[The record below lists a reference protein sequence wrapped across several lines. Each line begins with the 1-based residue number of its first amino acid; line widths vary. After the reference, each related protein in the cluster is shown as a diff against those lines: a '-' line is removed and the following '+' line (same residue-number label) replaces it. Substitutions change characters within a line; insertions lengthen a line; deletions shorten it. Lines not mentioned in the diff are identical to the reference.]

1 MGETLSNQPEFA
13 LQLWTL
19 RELAERDL
27 ASTLIQAREIGYD
40 AIEIFGDGPA
50 FFDDMRAALTASNLP
65 SCSAHVPF
73 LALRDESPRIIA
85 GLHAIGCNMAIVP
98 AFAKDLRDT
107 HAKALQLAGDLN
119 RIGEKLHA
127 AGIAFAYHNEDYDFT
142 PLHEGGASL
151 WQTLV
156 DNTEPA
162 LVKLQLDIF
171 TATLMGADPIRMM
184 RDHGRRIT
192 SLHVC
197 DMRDGKYVPVGQGTL
212 DWPALLSAAS
222 HTAAQWLIVEHDAP
236 ANPIAD
242 AGASLSALKT
252 MMNGK

>member
-1 MGETLSNQPEFA
+1 MGEVLSNKFRLG
-13 LQLWTL
+13 LQLWTV

-27 ASTLIQAREIGYD
+27 AGALMQVRDAGYD

-50 FFDDMRAALTASNLP
+50 FFEDMRAALQRSGLAC
-65 SCSAHVPF
+65 CSAHVPF
-73 LALRDESPRIIA
+73 LALRNDLPRVIT
-85 GLHAIGCNMAIVP
+85 GLHAIGCNTAVVP

-107 HAKALQLAGDLN
+107 QPKALQLSIDLN
-119 RIGEKLHA
+119 RIGERLGA

-151 WQTLV
+151 WQTLA
-156 DNTEPA
+156 DNTDGS
-162 LVKLQLDIF
+162 LVQLQLDIF
-171 TATLMGADPIRMM
+171 TATLMGADPIGMM

-197 DMRDGKYVPVGQGTL
+197 DMREGKYVPVGQGTL

-222 HTAAQWLIVEHDAP
+222 HTAAQWVIVEHDAP
-236 ANPIAD
+236 ATPIAD
-242 AGASLSALKT
+242 AAASLNALRNLLKP
-252 MMNGK
+252 